1 MFEGLSKEDIS
12 EEETLELCKQ
22 IISKSD
28 ESIFS
33 SNDKDEGEEA
43 MILKTK
49 CQEII
54 DVITSSTTEE
64 EEEEIKQSIEIQEEK
79 SQVTN
84 EIFSLKEQI
93 STIKSSTPSE
103 SELSSY
109 RDEIQKLTDSLNNAK
124 VTKESTEQEISELQ
138 ANISHIKEE
147 LESTKE
153 EEQSNK
159 STKDSLLS
167 DIEHLKQDLVIHF
180 IIRRSV

>member
-54 DVITSSTTEE
+54 DVITLSTTEE
-64 EEEEIKQSIEIQEEK
+64 EEEIKQFIEIQEEK

-109 RDEIQKLTDSLNNAK
+109 RDGIQKLTDSLNNAK